1 MYKFVNK
8 NTRVIVFS
16 LDVFGFILW
25 AIAHIF
31 TPWKIFGKSPIPARP
46 GKVLLIR
53 ADYIGD
59 VLLTTHTLKAIRER
73 FPESYIS
80 FLVSSKS
87 REILEGNPYID
98 TILTYDP
105 PWFFKKGFVQAFR
118 EYFKILLHIRKEQF
132 DLAVDFRGDARNI
145 FLLMVFGGVP
155 NRISFAASGGWYLLT
170 SIADYKESLHEAGY
184 HTIIA
189 ETLGSKVDNNALP
202 EIFITDRDRIFI
214 NNLFNKYGIKKDDML
229 VVIHPGARQTV
240 RQWPESRYA
249 EVGRYLIEEYG
260 AKIILTGSREELSLI
275 QRVNKCMNGEAI
287 IGATEI
293 HSFKQLTALFE
304 RCRLYI
310 GVSSGPSHMAGTAN
324 LPSVLIF
331 GPESVSQWYPLGN
344 KYYIARKDFPC
355 CPCNQKRCPLK
366 ENCIES
372 VKVEDVIYGINIL
385 LNTKV
390 DKEKH
395 NGRMVSTYAE
405 TERFTGIFPK

>member
-8 NTRVIVFS
+8 KTRFVVFF

-25 AIAHIF
+25 AITHIF
-31 TPWKIFGKSPIPARP
+31 TPRKIFGKRPIPPRP
-46 GKVLLIR
+46 KKILLIR

-73 FPESYIS
+73 FSDAHIS

-87 REILEGNPYID
+87 RDILEENPHID
-98 TILTYDP
+98 TILIYDP
-105 PWFFKKGFVQAFR
+105 PWFFKKGLIQAFR
-118 EYFKILLHIRKEQF
+118 EYFKILALLRKERF
-132 DLAVDFRGDARNI
+132 DVAADFRGDARNI
-145 FLLMVFGGVP
+145 LLLMVFAKIPYRV
-155 NRISFAASGGWYLLT
+155 SFAASGGWYLLT
-170 SIADYKESLHEAGY
+170 SIASYKESLHEAEY

-189 ETLGSKVDNNALP
+189 ETLGAKVDNTALP

-214 NNLFNKYGIKKDDML
+214 NTFFDKYGIKKDDML

-275 QRVNKCMNGEAI
+275 QRVNKFMNDEAI

-293 HSFKQLTALFE
+293 HSFKQLAALFE

-310 GVSSGPSHMAGTAN
+310 GVSSGPSHLAGTAR

-331 GPESVSQWYPLGN
+331 GPELVSQWYPLGN
-344 KYYIARKDFPC
+344 KYYIVRKNFPC
-355 CPCNQKRCPLK
+355 CPCNQKRCPVK
-366 ENCIES
+366 ENCIKF
-372 VKVEDVIYGINIL
+372 VKVEDVIDGIDAV
-385 LNTKV
+385 LNSQGKSEEQ
-390 DKEKH
+390 KR
-395 NGRMVSTYAE
+395 RMVLKYV
-405 TERFTGIFPK
+405 

>member
-8 NTRVIVFS
+8 KTRVVVFF

-31 TPWKIFGKSPIPARP
+31 TPWKIFGKRPIPSGP
-46 GKVLLIR
+46 KKVLLIR

-73 FPESYIS
+73 FPESHIS

-118 EYFKILLHIRKEQF
+118 EYSKILSLIRKEQF

-155 NRISFAASGGWYLLT
+155 DRISFAASGGWYLLT
-170 SIADYKESLHEAGY
+170 SIADYKESLHESEY

-189 ETLGSKVDNNALP
+189 ETLGAKVDKNMLP
-202 EIFITDRDRIFI
+202 QMFITDKDRIFI
-214 NNLFNKYGIKKDDML
+214 NNFLNKYGIKKDDML
-229 VVIHPGARQTV
+229 VVIHPGARQAV
-240 RQWPESRYA
+240 RQWPESRYT

-260 AKIILTGSREELSLI
+260 AKIILTGSREELQLI
-275 QRVNKCMNGEAI
+275 QRVKKSMNDEAI

-293 HSFKQLTALFE
+293 HSFKQMTALFE

-310 GVSSGPSHMAGTAN
+310 GVSSGPSHMAGAAH

-355 CPCNQKRCPLK
+355 CPCNQKHCTAK

-372 VKVEDVIYGINIL
+372 VKVEDVTKGIRTL
-385 LNTKV
+385 LNSTV
-390 DKEKH
+390 RKEKQTI
-395 NGRMVSTYAE
+395 SQ
-405 TERFTGIFPK
+405 GI